1 MLLSARFSRGA
12 TVAPFTAYRSRSRYL
27 CYTKGVVTAGGMKV
41 LSDFVPEF
49 DATVVSK
56 LKTARAI
63 LLGKLNLAEGAI
75 VGYHRD
81 FDIPV
86 NPWGEELW
94 AGVSSSGSGVAT
106 AAGLC
111 SPRSERIPVVL
122 FLSRRW
128 LTVSLV

>member
-1 MLLSARFSRGA
+1 
-12 TVAPFTAYRSRSRYL
+12 
-27 CYTKGVVTAGGMKV
+27 MKV

-63 LLGKLNLAEGAI
+63 LLGKLNLAEGAM

-86 NPWGEELW
+86 NPWEKNFGQECHP
-94 AGVSSSGSGVAT
+94 
-106 AAGLC
+106 AGLAWQPQPAC
-111 SPRSERIPVVL
+111 VRLARNG
-122 FLSRRW
+122 FRW
-128 LTVSLV
+128 FYSFPGGG